1 MQYTNHI
8 LKRHWCTTRDL
19 QVSFGCLPDTQVAFS
34 RRDFYMHFIE
44 FLLGRSQFSHKQCL
58 MTLKLIYWSIYSRQS
73 ITIVCRPLYPDRS
86 SCDEFSVQ
94 MWILFIISRTILCH
108 DKPLSMCWTVF
119 ENNQSRIKIKNPGQM
134 AFICEWYCSTTLR
147 IVFFVENTIPRC
159 SVITMNLTC
168 SKSTLYSTTITT
180 QYILIM
186 CNKYSLLLVTT
197 FAIYLLM
204 TFEMM
209 TSKIYL
215 LTTFTLYIL
224 STFVILVYLQITLVI
239 YRYIQWQPL

>member
-119 ENNQSRIKIKNPGQM
+119 ENNQSRIKKKNPRTNGLHLWM
-134 AFICEWYCSTTLR
+134 ILFYNFENCFLCREYHTT
-147 IVFFVENTIPRC
+147 VFSYNNEFNLQQKHTI
-159 SVITMNLTC
+159 
-168 SKSTLYSTTITT
+168 
-180 QYILIM
+180 QYD
-186 CNKYSLLLVTT
+186 YYYT
-197 FAIYLLM
+197 
-204 TFEMM
+204 
-209 TSKIYL
+209 
-215 LTTFTLYIL
+215 
-224 STFVILVYLQITLVI
+224 VYTHNV
-239 YRYIQWQPL
+239 